1 MKIACFTA
9 VRGRELLL
17 RSCLMQ
23 MLLQTRRPDQY
34 LLLVNGEDAEAY
46 DRRLITDLLEPW
58 ITVVCVPR
66 SITTRE
72 ASTRALELLLESDA
86 DLFCKIDS
94 DDVYFRGYLQAIV
107 AQIEL
112 LGLRERNEGFCV
124 NLIDQ
129 LWINSRAEARA
140 TIHPYTFRRGLG
152 LGKEEERRGV
162 RVGAPPTYV
171 CDRAAAQLLVRY
183 CVQPPYAKISSD
195 DRAWRTVLFEH
206 GIVIEQVRT
215 PQPVFGYLRHSD
227 NTCAVKAAKKT
238 AK

>member
-9 VRGRELLL
+9 VRGRELFL

-34 LLLVNGEDAEAY
+34 LVLVNGEDAEAY
-46 DRRLITDLLEPW
+46 DRRLIADLIEPW
-58 ITVVCVPR
+58 ITVVSVPR
-66 SITTRE
+66 TITTRE
-72 ASTRALELLLESDA
+72 ASTAALELLLQEDA

-107 AQIEL
+107 HQIEL
-112 LGLRERNEGFCV
+112 LGLRERKDGFCL

-129 LWINSRAEARA
+129 LWINARAEARA
-140 TIHPYTFRRGLG
+140 TIHPYTFHRGLG
-152 LGKEEERRGV
+152 LGQEEERKGV

-183 CVQPPYAKISSD
+183 SVQPPYTKISSD

-206 GIVIEQVRT
+206 GIVIEKVST

-227 NTCAVKAAKKT
+227 NTCGIKAAKKNP
-238 AK
+238 K